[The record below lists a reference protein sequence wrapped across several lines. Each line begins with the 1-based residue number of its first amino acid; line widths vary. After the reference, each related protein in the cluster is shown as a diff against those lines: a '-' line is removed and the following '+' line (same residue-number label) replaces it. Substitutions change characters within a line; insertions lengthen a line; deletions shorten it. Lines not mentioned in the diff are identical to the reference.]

1 MTRFR
6 RKVLQR
12 QRQVND
18 AAYHS
23 LKKRRKAYA
32 EWQANQIKIW
42 NSMNEVALE
51 EEKTLKNSLQ
61 SVDNKDQS

>member
-18 AAYHS
+18 AAYHA

-51 EEKTLKNSLQ
+51 EEKTFAALKADL
-61 SVDNKDQS
+61 KIK